1 MARWRLALIAFAAL
15 AAACD
20 RREPRPRFLLSSPS
34 GAPGVAKVPADQ
46 ALAPDQNIRAHEVA
60 RGAHSSVSVV
70 QVRDRE
76 QPHVHTRYDL
86 TVVVAEGHGTLWLQG
101 RPQKMRPGDAVFIPK
116 GTPHY
121 FVNEG
126 NTPAVAMI
134 VFAPPF
140 DGPDPGPVE
149 TPRAAPP

>member
-1 MARWRLALIAFAAL
+1 MHSLVLALCLLTLAGCVGRPPAPHLLTADPPNRAAVTSL
-15 AAACD
+15 A
-20 RREPRPRFLLSSPS
+20 PPL
-34 GAPGVAKVPADQ
+34 APGD
-46 ALAPDQNIRAHEVA
+46 NIRPTELRRAE
-60 RGAHSSVSVV
+60 SSSLALV

-86 TVVVAEGHGTLWLQG
+86 TVTLARGSGTLWLDG
-101 RPQKMRPGDAVFIPK
+101 APQPMREGDIAFIPK

-126 NTPAVAMI
+126 SEPATALV

-140 DGPDPGPVE
+140 SGPDQGPL
-149 TPRAAPP
+149 AAPGGGW